1 MLIFAMSLMIL
12 LSLICSTYSRKSKK
26 DNYMT
31 EDNNI
36 QQNAPVQDIMH
47 YESKIWEVADLL
59 LAAGIKQ
66 SDFPAYMMPFFAL
79 VMVEGRMMNTIRRVE
94 EENGVT
100 AEDDVDAFKLLY
112 DGEDCGY
119 NEYIVMHRK
128 TLKDLCRND
137 STFEQDFSAY
147 LKAFDDDLKQ
157 LLGIERDKTDQKFL
171 NMDGIVAELRKKG
184 ILLQVA
190 AAWAQIDLAPYDNSA
205 ITTLEEHIKRRWADI
220 SASTAGEQY
229 TPEDIIELIARIVAL
244 KVNKPKGEML
254 HGYDPTCGGANLL
267 YGVSDR
273 LKAQGYKYIKT
284 YGSELNDALYALAAI
299 ESRFRDMSTIRC
311 GNTLTMVPFRD
322 MEESFDFVVANPP
335 YGTKWKGYE
344 KEVKDDQL
352 GQFPAGYPEIKDGQL
367 LFMQHILWQL
377 AKDGIAVEVHNGS
390 TLFSGGAGS
399 GESNIRKYIFD
410 HDWVEAIIQMPQQE
424 FFNTG
429 IYTYLWIMNKNKP
442 ADRRGRV
449 ALIDGSNGWAP
460 EKPSKGD
467 KRRRMLPKHM
477 ERITDAL
484 MAFEPSDICKIYDRE
499 HFYYN
504 KQSLTLTEV
513 SDAGEYVAQNV
524 CKDGKAFTIKD
535 PVALNVGGTR
545 YDDLQA
551 LSADELKTI
560 AKRVT
565 EEKLSLALSVETGSD
580 CVYAFDPDKCTIVH
594 TKDGTSTDLG
604 CGAFGFKA
612 STGKKGSKHK
622 VTIEPYTTS
631 DYEIIPHHQDNAA
644 NAAEISAFMQK
655 YVFKPYVLG
664 SNTVGVEIN
673 FNKEFYVSEKLEK
686 AEDILKEIE
695 GLDEEMNG
703 IEL

>member
-1 MLIFAMSLMIL
+1 
-12 LSLICSTYSRKSKK
+12 
-26 DNYMT
+26 MT
-31 EDNNI
+31 VDNNI

-94 EENGVT
+94 EENGIT
-100 AEDDVDAFKLLY
+100 AEDDVEAFKLLY

-119 NEYIVMHRK
+119 NEYVVMHRK

-467 KRRRMLPKHM
+467 KRRRMLPEHM

-504 KQSLTLTEV
+504 KQTLTLTEV

-565 EEKLSLALSVETGSD
+565 EEKQNLALSVETESD
-580 CVYAFDPDKCTIVH
+580 GTYAFDPDKCTIVH

-622 VTIEPYTTS
+622 VMIEPYTTS
-631 DYEIIPHHQDNAA
+631 DYEIIPHHKDNAA
-644 NAAEISAFMQK
+644 NDAEISAFMQK

-673 FNKEFYVSEKLEK
+673 FNKEFYVPEKLEM

-695 GLDEEMNG
+695 ELDEEMK
-703 IEL
+703 EVRL